1 MSFKEAS
8 KQKLRFSTSKGML
21 SSEQL
26 WDLTLTDLNTCIRNQ
41 KKVLRK
47 ADGDDDLSFLD
58 EDSKVD
64 PVEQIKFDVLK
75 EVYMT
80 KKKDNE
86 DLRSA
91 KEKKEHNQKILKII
105 ADKKDKS
112 LEGKSI
118 EELEAMLQ

>member
-26 WDLTLTDLNTCIRNQ
+26 WDLTLTELNTCIRNQ

-80 KKKDNE
+80 KKSDNE
-86 DLRSA
+86 AVRTA
-91 KEKKEHNQKILKII
+91 KEKKEHNQKILQII

-118 EELEAMLQ
+118 AELEAMLQ